1 MAVLIFGI
9 IALGTVAMSFA
20 FSVYVFRICLQELKS
35 PQSSLVETAKP
46 QAGLIEKV
54 TDRALSDVGRLFLMD
69 ARQPQV
75 DNAHSRAESETD
87 VANPTPA
94 LPHRP
99 H

>member
-20 FSVYVFRICLQELKS
+20 FSVYVFRVCLQELKS
-35 PQSSLVETAKP
+35 TQSSPAETAQR

-69 ARQPQV
+69 AREPLV
-75 DNAHSRAESETD
+75 DNAHTQAESEPD
-87 VANPTPA
+87 VAIPTPA